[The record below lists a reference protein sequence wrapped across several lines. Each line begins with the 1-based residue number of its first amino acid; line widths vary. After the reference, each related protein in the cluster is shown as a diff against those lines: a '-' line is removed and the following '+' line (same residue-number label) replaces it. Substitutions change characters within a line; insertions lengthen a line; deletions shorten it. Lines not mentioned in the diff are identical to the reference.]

1 MYFTQVSLIVL
12 AGATIA
18 TAAPLEAPKHT
29 LYGRTAQYHS
39 SCDKPGPD
47 GGENMKVK
55 AQRAFT
61 DASQMAYQTQ
71 IRHDNSGNAFT
82 ESSAYRHY
90 FADADKDQVKRMMQV
105 IYNSRL
111 PVDDNDGGQGYFID
125 IRCGNSEDP
134 QTCGG
139 SSLAGTN
146 ARPGQSVMVLCDRFF
161 RNSELRTKND
171 FQTKKFDDSRNG
183 WCQPNE
189 KFPFFEIAGLT
200 IFHEMTHLH
209 TVGQRAELEAFPDP
223 DGYDTSGTIDVYEK
237 GGDDDRAKYED
248 MDPWE
253 AARKLKQLWDE
264 YDADNSNYKPLWS
277 PIHNADSYA
286 AAALEFSYLEPCKW
300 DVILPNSV

>member
-1 MYFTQVSLIVL
+1 MLRRSVILFLEEWPTPSSCYHEHHRGLSIAGTSNLSSLSKLARTILFNSTASQTGYYIMYFTQVSLVVL

-105 IYNSRL
+105 IYNNRL

-134 QTCGG
+134 QTCSG
-139 SSLAGTN
+139 STLAGTN
-146 ARPGQSVMVLCDRFF
+146 ARPGQSVVSQPFLGVSNAIQMLTSHSRWFSAIVFSATPSHAPRTTSKP
-161 RNSELRTKND
+161 RNSTTVATAGASPTKNSPSS
-171 FQTKKFDDSRNG
+171 KSR
-183 WCQPNE
+183 
-189 KFPFFEIAGLT
+189 
-200 IFHEMTHLH
+200 
-209 TVGQRAELEAFPDP
+209 V
-223 DGYDTSGTIDVYEK
+223 
-237 GGDDDRAKYED
+237 
-248 MDPWE
+248 
-253 AARKLKQLWDE
+253 
-264 YDADNSNYKPLWS
+264 
-277 PIHNADSYA
+277 
-286 AAALEFSYLEPCKW
+286 
-300 DVILPNSV
+300 